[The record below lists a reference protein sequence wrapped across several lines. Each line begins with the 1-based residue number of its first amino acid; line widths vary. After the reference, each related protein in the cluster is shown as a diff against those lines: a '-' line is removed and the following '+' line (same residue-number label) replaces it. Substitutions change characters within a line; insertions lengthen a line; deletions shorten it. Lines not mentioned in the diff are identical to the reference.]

1 MRRVR
6 PLSSALVAWTL
17 CALCALALA
26 AEDPPPAPAPG
37 DPPGPPAPAVPAP
50 PIPAPAIPAP
60 GAAPDG
66 DEDAQD
72 PEEPES
78 EAEEP
83 QEYEPPLYNL
93 DALWP
98 AETDLPAGWT
108 LVQGPDGPPASS
120 LLKPVRALLALQG
133 TQGPPDTLDLRALSL
148 SGPRGARADILM
160 LASELDPST
169 WRARLDRGAAEQGW
183 VVSELGDPSRLLI
196 VRASE
201 SVRQSLHRSVRVQV
215 VQGLCDLCHRA
226 MRSAAQDGEPMRFW
240 LAREYLQAA
249 ANMEPDAG
257 GVRMLE
263 GQVSMVLRNSERAV
277 ELFRAALA
285 EDLAIRPRPA
295 LAVLA
300 AGLLG
305 HELLAKGDGPHLEE
319 ARTVLERAVAWEQS
333 EDDLE
338 QRFNNRY
345 NLACVKARLGD
356 AEQALIDLESSLVF
370 ARTHLQ
376 RIYIYAWRYAR
387 YRDPDLARVRSDARF
402 SALMDRVAPPR

>member
-1 MRRVR
+1 MLRAR
-6 PLSSALVAWTL
+6 PRSGALAAGML

-26 AEDPPPAPAPG
+26 AEDPPPTPGTPPSPPAPG
-37 DPPGPPAPAVPAP
+37 VPEP
-50 PIPAPAIPAP
+50 QPT
-60 GAAPDG
+60 PDG
-66 DEDAQD
+66 APHAQD

-78 EAEEP
+78 DAEEP
-83 QEYEPPLYNL
+83 QEYEPPLYDL

-98 AETDLPAGWT
+98 ADADLPHGWT
-108 LVQGPDGPPASS
+108 LAQGPDGPQASS
-120 LLKPVRALLALQG
+120 LPKPVRALLALASKE
-133 TQGPPDTLDLRALSL
+133 TASDTLDVRALAL
-148 SGPRGARADILM
+148 LGPRGARADVLM
-160 LASELDPST
+160 LASDLDPST

-183 VVSELGDPSRLLI
+183 IVSELGDPSRLLI
-196 VRASE
+196 VRAPE
-201 SVRQSLHRSVRVQV
+201 PVRQSLHRMVRVQV

-263 GQVSMVLRNSERAV
+263 GQVSLVLRNSSRAV

-305 HELLAKGDGPHLEE
+305 HELLSKGDGPHLEE
-319 ARTVLERAVAWEQS
+319 ARTVLERAVAWEES

-356 AEQALIDLESSLVF
+356 TEQALIDLESSLVF
-370 ARTHLQ
+370 ARTHLE
-376 RIYIYAWRYAR
+376 RIYVYAWRYAR
-387 YRDPDLARVRSDARF
+387 YRDPDLSRVRSDARF
-402 SALMDRVAPPR
+402 NALMDRVAPPR